1 LDEISEG
8 EGNEDFDTQISEEEG
23 GDSEGDNNGFLIGG
37 GSNQNQMSEPVDP
50 EGIKSKIDDNSN
62 LTTQVNLTTTKT
74 TTDITNPST
83 TTTNTNINKTQE
95 NLAKAV
101 DPNLSKKAA
110 GNLLEKANLK
120 NTTNTGA
127 KPLSEIALSAEKGE
141 NGYFWPLLISF
152 FVVGIIVLV
161 ATFGYFKYVQAKE
174 DQAVE
179 L

>member
-1 LDEISEG
+1 VK
-8 EGNEDFDTQISEEEG
+8 GNEDFDTQISEEEG
-23 GDSEGDNNGFLIGG
+23 GDSEGEDSEFLNG
-37 GSNQNQMSEPVDP
+37 GSSNQMAEPVDP
-50 EGIKSKIDDNSN
+50 EGIESKIDDNSN
-62 LTTQVNLTTTKT
+62 LTTQNNLTTTKT
-74 TTDITNPST
+74 TIDNTNPPTT

-110 GNLLEKANLK
+110 ENLLEKANLK
-120 NTTNTGA
+120 NTGA